1 MRAAVA
7 SDRREGRGEGGEGG
21 GRADAF
27 ARPAGRPLVLG
38 HRGARAH
45 APENTLAAF
54 ERAMADG
61 ADGVE
66 LDVRTTADDE
76 VVVLHDVDLARVT
89 GGRDGRAAASLGVD
103 EICAVELAGGGER
116 GARVPTLAETLDWA
130 EARGA
135 LLNVELKHDVRDRGT
150 LARVTARL
158 IRSRPRLVGRVLLS
172 SFDPQLLAW
181 AAIYAREIPRAL
193 LVHAGERLAWTRAT
207 RLAAR
212 ALGCVAAH
220 PQHTMCSPAF
230 VRSLR
235 DSGLRVNTWTVN
247 DASEASAL
255 ALLEID
261 GIISDDPGAILRGL
275 AAR

>member
-1 MRAAVA
+1 VRSDGAAKAA
-7 SDRREGRGEGGEGG
+7 SPEREPST

-27 ARPAGRPLVLG
+27 ARPAGRPLVFG

-45 APENTLAAF
+45 APENTIAAF

-89 GGRDGRAAASLGVD
+89 GGRDARTAAALDVA
-103 EICAVELAGGGER
+103 EICAVELEG

-150 LARVTARL
+150 LARLTARL
-158 IRSRPRLVGRVLLS
+158 IRTRPRLAGRVLLS

-181 AAIYAREIPRAL
+181 SAIYARELPRAL

-220 PQHTMCSPAF
+220 PQHTMCSPAL

-235 DSGLRVNTWTVN
+235 DAGLRVNTWTVN

-255 ALLEID
+255 ALLGVD
-261 GIISDDPGAILRGL
+261 GIISDDPAAILRGL
-275 AAR
+275 GLR

>member
-1 MRAAVA
+1 MSKHGGPSAPRA
-7 SDRREGRGEGGEGG
+7 G
-21 GRADAF
+21 AF
-27 ARPAGRPLVLG
+27 TRPAGRPLVLG

-89 GGRDGRAAASLGVD
+89 GGRDGRLAAELGV
-103 EICAVELAGGGER
+103 EALCAVELAGGGGE
-116 GARVPTLAETLDWA
+116 ARVPTLAETLDWA

-135 LLNVELKHDVRDRGT
+135 LLNVELKHDVRDRGA
-150 LARVTARL
+150 LARLTTRL
-158 IRSRPRLVGRVLLS
+158 VRSRPRLAGRVLLS

-181 AAIYAREIPRAL
+181 AAIYARELPRAL

-207 RLAAR
+207 RLGAR

-220 PQHTMCSPAF
+220 PQHTMCSPTF
-230 VRSLR
+230 VAALH
-235 DSGLRVNTWTVN
+235 DAGLRVNTWTVN
-247 DASEASAL
+247 GTTEAATL
-255 ALLEID
+255 AKLGID
-261 GIISDDPGAILRGL
+261 GIISDDPGAILRAL
-275 AAR
+275 APRPPST